1 MNFLLS
7 LKQMIWAIWNFAIW
21 RLKKG
26 VFKSMK
32 ALDEQSIFVTGQQLD
47 FFQKYDSMIF
57 LSMKN

>member
-1 MNFLLS
+1 
-7 LKQMIWAIWNFAIW
+7 MIWAIWNFAMW

-32 ALDEQSIFVTGQQLD
+32 AVDEQSIFVTGQQLD